1 MKHRYIIK
9 ALSKD
14 VQGYKDTLARYAVRT
29 NVLVAKWS
37 KRLDNAVHDDDGLQA
52 LTPSYAVT
60 AEHERLGTLI
70 RAIREFIE
78 DIKAPADMYLIDSDF
93 RSGKDVY

>member
-1 MKHRYIIK
+1 MPKV
-9 ALSKD
+9 LFTDKD
-14 VQGYKDTLARYAVRT
+14 IQGYKDALARYAART
-29 NVLVAKWS
+29 NVLLSKWS
-37 KRLDNAVHDDDGLQA
+37 KRLDNVVHDDDGLQA

-70 RAIREFIE
+70 LAIREFIE

-93 RSGKDVY
+93 RSSKDVH